1 MKLKGKAWKVGDHMK
16 CGGDIMPTEY
26 EHLGAAL
33 KYDELA
39 AHVFEHVLPGFA
51 SGVRR
56 GDIVVAGE
64 NFGSGHGHFLV
75 PAIRA
80 LAATGVAA
88 CIAKSYSGVYQR
100 MAINSGFP
108 AAESGDA
115 WSNVETGDD
124 LEIDLSTGGCR
135 NLTRNASFHLRPFP
149 AVIVDILDSGG
160 YEAYAVK
167 KLKAG

>member
-1 MKLKGKAWKVGDHMK
+1 MK

-39 AHVFEHVLPGFA
+39 AHVFAHVLPGFA
-51 SGVRR
+51 AGVQR
-56 GDIVVAGE
+56 GDIVFAGE

-88 CIAKSYSGVYQR
+88 CIATSYSGVFQR

-115 WSNVETGDD
+115 LSNVDTGDRV
-124 LEIDLSTGGCR
+124 EIDLATGEGR
-135 NLTRNASFHLRPFP
+135 NLTRNTRFTVRPFP
-149 AVIVDILDSGG
+149 GVIVDILDAGG
-160 YEAYAVK
+160 YEAYAVR